1 MRGRVGVVAAV
12 AVALA
17 VTACAPEEITPA
29 SVTFTPDPVV
39 TRQPVADPPEDPIPE
54 VAWPLTGLDATEASA
69 EELGRMA
76 IAVKIPNDP
85 GHSRPQKNLEYADI
99 VFEEYV
105 EAGIP
110 RLVAVFQSTHPET
123 VGPVRS
129 MREMDPDI
137 MGSFGGPLVFSGA
150 NPYVL
155 RFARNAGQ
163 LLIAQDVGSD
173 GFFRTKDR
181 RSPYNLHVRLA
192 DVVEQAP
199 GVGAPPQQFSYAY
212 PAELATAS
220 TVGTPF
226 SRMSLRFSGYGEPK
240 WDWDAASGTFL
251 RSEFED
257 PDITVDG
264 VRISASNVLVLFV
277 RIHINQTLPVSEMIV
292 ANSPGFLATGGKYV
306 PILWSKADRTSP
318 YVVTLED
325 GTPVTLAP
333 GQTWIEL
340 IPNGGYAV
348 GSADFS

>member
-1 MRGRVGVVAAV
+1 MM
-12 AVALA
+12 
-17 VTACAPEEITPA
+17 VTACAAEQVTPA
-29 SVTFTPDPVV
+29 AVTITPDPVV
-39 TRQPVADPPEDPIPE
+39 TRVPAVEPPDDPIPA
-54 VAWPLTGLDATEASA
+54 VVWPLTGLDASAASS
-69 EELGRMA
+69 EELSRMA

-85 GHSRPQKNLEYADI
+85 SHSRPQKNLEYADI

-110 RLVAVFQSTHPET
+110 RLVAIFQSSHPET

-129 MREMDPDI
+129 MREMDPNI
-137 MGSFGGPLVFSGA
+137 VGSFGGPLVFSGA

-155 RFARNAGQ
+155 KYARNTGQ
-163 LLIAQDVGSD
+163 LLIAEDVGSG

-181 RSPYNLHVRLA
+181 KAPYNLHVTLA
-192 DVVEQAP
+192 DVVAQAA

-212 PAELATAS
+212 PADLATAT

-226 SRMSLRFSGYGEPK
+226 TRMSLRFSKYGEPK

-264 VRISASNVLVLFV
+264 VRISAANVLVLFV
-277 RIHINQTLPVSEMIV
+277 NIHINQTLPVSEMIV
-292 ANSPGFLATGGKYV
+292 SNSPGFLATGGKYV
-306 PILWSKADRTSP
+306 PILWSKADRTSG
-318 YVVTLED
+318 YAVTLED
-325 GTPVTLAP
+325 GTPVALAP

-348 GSADFS
+348 GSASFS